1 MAKRKAGYNF
11 EKLLKRSKT
20 FGIADE
26 KLLRV
31 VRFLAKFTLFA
42 ILLYII
48 LISRWTL
55 VELQQLTLNL
65 SVSIMQAIGIDATV
79 NNFVVSIPINNGF
92 WGAVINWD
100 CTGWKSMLAFFALV
114 MSTELAPRRK
124 IYGMLLIPV
133 IYLVNIVRIVFMFFY
148 VTVFDLANY
157 QVIHSIVWS
166 WGLIATILVLWIIW
180 LKYDFTRLNVEKWFR
195 QKKRRT

>member
-1 MAKRKAGYNF
+1 MVRRKQSSKLD
-11 EKLLKRSKT
+11 ELLKRSKT

-42 ILLYII
+42 ALLYFI
-48 LISRWTL
+48 LISRWTF
-55 VELQQLTLNL
+55 VELQQLTLNI
-65 SVSIMQAIGIDATV
+65 SVAIMQTLGMDPSV
-79 NNFVVSIPINNGF
+79 NSFVVSIPIHNGF

-124 IYGMLLIPV
+124 LYGLLLIPV
-133 IYLVNIVRIVFMFFY
+133 VYLVNIVRIVFMFFFVKNY
-148 VTVFDLANY
+148 DLANY
-157 QVIHSIVWS
+157 QLVHSIVWS
-166 WGLIATILVLWIIW
+166 WDLLRRYWCYGL
-180 LKYDFTRLNVEKWFR
+180 YG
-195 QKKRRT
+195 